1 MSSPGVCGVNEISK
15 DVVDIWESEV
25 TTAFSTYSSL
35 IEIEEE
41 QEDEIMIKM

>member
-1 MSSPGVCGVNEISK
+1 MSSPGVCGVNAISK

-41 QEDEIMIKM
+41 QEDETMIKM